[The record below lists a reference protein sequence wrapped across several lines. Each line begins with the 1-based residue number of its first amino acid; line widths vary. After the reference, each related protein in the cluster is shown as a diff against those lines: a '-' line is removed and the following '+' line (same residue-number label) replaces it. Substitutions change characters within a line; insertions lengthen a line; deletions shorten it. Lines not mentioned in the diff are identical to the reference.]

1 MNEIAKN
8 VGDAAVTIKAYAI
21 SDPIEQLYSALV
33 QLATSHVPWDDLSGN
48 QRRKERREQ
57 LMDEYVLKILVYIQA
72 QTQPLPLSKEQL
84 MQWTPADLYSLYQA
98 LAANMPEVA
107 DSHWHGI

>member
-8 VGDAAVTIKAYAI
+8 SGDAAVNVESSAP
-21 SDPIEQLYSALV
+21 SDPIEQLYRALV
-33 QLATSHVPWDDLSGN
+33 QLTTSHVAWDDLGGN

-72 QTQPLPLSKEQL
+72 QPQPLPLSKEQL
-84 MQWTPADLYSLYQA
+84 MQWTPEDLYSLYQA
-98 LAANMPEVA
+98 LAANMPKVA